1 MPLRLDVILIRCTV
15 SLHLVVTAL
24 LFVHKLWLMFT
35 NDPQGHPQG
44 SLGEEGSGA
53 LPILPPL

>member
-44 SLGEEGSGA
+44 
-53 LPILPPL
+53 